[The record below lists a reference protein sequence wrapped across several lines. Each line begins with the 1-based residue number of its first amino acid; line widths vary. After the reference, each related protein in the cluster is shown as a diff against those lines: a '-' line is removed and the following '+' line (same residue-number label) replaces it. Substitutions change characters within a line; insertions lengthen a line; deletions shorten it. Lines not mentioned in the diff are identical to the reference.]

1 MSTRTILSP
10 AVPTRQGANFTSAD
24 LGGLADLAR
33 YEMTIPQF
41 KRPLRGKVFLK
52 GLLGLT
58 GMEVSVTTLPMG
70 AAIPFLHKHKQH
82 EELYLFTGGRGQ
94 MQVDGETIEVREGS
108 MVRVAPGGA
117 RGVRAA
123 PDAELSY
130 LCVQARNGSVPDA
143 EAADDGERLPAPPVW
158 P

>member
-1 MSTRTILSP
+1 MSTRTTLSP
-10 AVPTRQGANFTSAD
+10 AVPTRQGANFTATD
-24 LGGLADLAR
+24 LGRLADLAR

-41 KRPLRGKVFLK
+41 KRPLRGKVFVK

-58 GMEVSVTTLPMG
+58 SMEVSVTTLPKG
-70 AAIPFLHKHKQH
+70 AAIPFLHRHKAH

-94 MQVDGETIEVREGS
+94 MQVDGEAIEVSEGS
-108 MVRVAPGGA
+108 MVRVATGGA
-117 RGVRAA
+117 RGIRAA

-130 LCVQARNGSVPDA
+130 LCIQAREGSVPDA
-143 EAADDGERLPAPPVW
+143 EAADDGERIATPPVW